1 MSGRQYGVQP
11 GYRHSS
17 PARSPV
23 SPMASQEKLAPGRYR
38 RSNQQSPARSTNRAA
53 MPPVGITPPPP
64 PAHRTQPASPSPT
77 RPPQD
82 PFSPARPRNHGAAG
96 VGYSNAA
103 RRPPSF
109 EDSDPFGMQ
118 ALRDIDNLYGGRMMS
133 PSPEPE
139 DERPFRRGAPA
150 YSLPATPKKSQPA
163 YSPDR
168 GAQRSYGMSPA
179 FYTPPQL
186 PEHRQRDSQSSIA
199 PLMAAGQNPMQQT
212 PPSQRPDALQRAPIS
227 RGQSYNDDAYHDFDP
242 NDIADDGDD
251 VFDDRSRERR
261 CNRPAAGAG
270 LAGGA
275 AAGGLFRSLSTR
287 SGGGGG

>member
-38 RSNQQSPARSTNRAA
+38 RSNQQSPARSPNRAVI
-53 MPPVGITPPPP
+53 PSVGITPPPP

-82 PFSPARPRNHGAAG
+82 PFSPARPRSHGAAG

-103 RRPPSF
+103 RPPSF
-109 EDSDPFGMQ
+109 EDSDPFGTQ

-139 DERPFRRGAPA
+139 DERPFRRGAPQ
-150 YSLPATPKKSQPA
+150 YSLPTTPKKSQPA
-163 YSPDR
+163 YSPER
-168 GAQRSYGMSPA
+168 VAQRSYGMSPA
-179 FYTPPQL
+179 FYTPPQ
-186 PEHRQRDSQSSIA
+186 
-199 PLMAAGQNPMQQT
+199 
-212 PPSQRPDALQRAPIS
+212 RPDRKS
-227 RGQSYNDDAYHDFDP
+227 
-242 NDIADDGDD
+242 
-251 VFDDRSRERR
+251 VV
-261 CNRPAAGAG
+261 
-270 LAGGA
+270 
-275 AAGGLFRSLSTR
+275 
-287 SGGGGG
+287 